1 MVTVIAIHLKP
12 TVSDTEPQASSLCA
26 VGCSGSPG
34 ECLGVGRVG
43 ILADFTGTD
52 SSLHVHWFLSCKRPS
67 QAWQPE
73 GSVKVV
79 LMKGKHPS
87 TRVRPGAINHCRS
100 FLPRRLAQC
109 FKLVLLS

>member
-43 ILADFTGTD
+43 ILAALLFVGHMQILPAQTIAFMYTG
-52 SSLHVHWFLSCKRPS
+52 S
-67 QAWQPE
+67 
-73 GSVKVV
+73 
-79 LMKGKHPS
+79 
-87 TRVRPGAINHCRS
+87 
-100 FLPRRLAQC
+100 
-109 FKLVLLS
+109 